1 MSDILYDSGV
11 LSDVDIRE
19 FWGKGIEID
28 TYQKGDWAFDLD
40 KQLQLGSID
49 LRFRP
54 DYKKFN
60 LNEKD
65 TIKYDSILQKRYT
78 TPYDLDVDENLVL
91 NPGDVVLTTTLETV
105 RLSEEFAGILTGR
118 SSIARL
124 GIMVH
129 CCQEFINPGH
139 GQPIPLQLINL
150 SPRTVELDRR
160 IPICQLVI
168 LKLRTPS
175 SGRYKESIRAKYS
188 EETDAQESKVYEDIP
203 CPIHNKDGSLTQAKM
218 EPSKAVH
225 KENDL
230 TSQKEDIEN
239 SSQKIFAN
247 NIKLKSLF
255 NTIFAIIN
263 YGFIYNTFFHFFC
276 QQNDIT
282 RFSHTNAK
290 CPLIYNNRHFTF
302 YIIHFS
308 KEGIVMKVYIA
319 SKYIAHKKIN
329 NEIYQALK
337 NNGIDAF
344 LPETINNNATDK
356 ENMLLVSEKCFS
368 EIEICDIILAV
379 CPFGKSVSCEIGYA
393 IALKKKYFPNKKI
406 IALNIDFKEE
416 AMLYPYIDISV
427 NGISELISVLKSI
440 V

>member
-150 SPRTVELDRR
+150 SPRTVELVVEFLFVNWSSSSSEHHHPVDTKKVSVRNTQKK
-160 IPICQLVI
+160 PT
-168 LKLRTPS
+168 LKNP
-175 SGRYKESIRAKYS
+175 KY
-188 EETDAQESKVYEDIP
+188 
-203 CPIHNKDGSLTQAKM
+203 M
-218 EPSKAVH
+218 
-225 KENDL
+225 
-230 TSQKEDIEN
+230 
-239 SSQKIFAN
+239 KIFPVQ
-247 NIKLKSLF
+247 
-255 NTIFAIIN
+255 
-263 YGFIYNTFFHFFC
+263 Y
-276 QQNDIT
+276 IT
-282 RFSHTNAK
+282 K
-290 CPLIYNNRHFTF
+290 MGL
-302 YIIHFS
+302 
-308 KEGIVMKVYIA
+308 
-319 SKYIAHKKIN
+319 
-329 NEIYQALK
+329 
-337 NNGIDAF
+337 
-344 LPETINNNATDK
+344 
-356 ENMLLVSEKCFS
+356 
-368 EIEICDIILAV
+368 
-379 CPFGKSVSCEIGYA
+379 
-393 IALKKKYFPNKKI
+393 
-406 IALNIDFKEE
+406 
-416 AMLYPYIDISV
+416 
-427 NGISELISVLKSI
+427 
-440 V
+440 

>member
-168 LKLRTPS
+168 LKL
-175 SGRYKESIRAKYS
+175 
-188 EETDAQESKVYEDIP
+188 
-203 CPIHNKDGSLTQAKM
+203 
-218 EPSKAVH
+218 
-225 KENDL
+225 
-230 TSQKEDIEN
+230 
-239 SSQKIFAN
+239 
-247 NIKLKSLF
+247 
-255 NTIFAIIN
+255 
-263 YGFIYNTFFHFFC
+263 
-276 QQNDIT
+276 
-282 RFSHTNAK
+282 
-290 CPLIYNNRHFTF
+290 
-302 YIIHFS
+302 
-308 KEGIVMKVYIA
+308 
-319 SKYIAHKKIN
+319 
-329 NEIYQALK
+329 
-337 NNGIDAF
+337 
-344 LPETINNNATDK
+344 
-356 ENMLLVSEKCFS
+356 
-368 EIEICDIILAV
+368 
-379 CPFGKSVSCEIGYA
+379 
-393 IALKKKYFPNKKI
+393 
-406 IALNIDFKEE
+406 
-416 AMLYPYIDISV
+416 
-427 NGISELISVLKSI
+427 
-440 V
+440 